1 MEIIIAKQPGGSPP
15 YPNRKV
21 VVVADR
27 AEVAEVPCDGVGSE
41 NIIYHADLL
50 ALVSERHP
58 DLAEVSSFTAG
69 WLTQTGN
76 EATLYLAAG
85 SELSATEAERIGEA
99 MSDWC
104 NGNRVTKLTIT
115 DTTRSSG
122 AEKSTAADWG
132 LFSTATE
139 GDEQ

>member
-1 MEIIIAKQPGGSPP
+1 MEIITAKQPGGTPP

-21 VVVADR
+21 VIVADR
-27 AEVAEVPCDGVGSE
+27 AEVAEVRCDGVGSE
-41 NIIYHADLL
+41 NIVYHADLL
-50 ALVSERHP
+50 TLVGERRP
-58 DLAEVSSFTAG
+58 DLAEVSTFRAG

-99 MSDWC
+99 MSGWC
-104 NGNRVTKLTIT
+104 NGNRITKLTIT
-115 DTTRSSG
+115 DTTRTSG
-122 AEKSTAADWG
+122 TEESAAADWD
-132 LFSTATE
+132 LFSTETE